1 MALNKCKAGL
11 WIVSLVLVMVLAPG
25 YCAGAAAPTSEA
37 MVPLVPGAVPDHQA
51 EAFWEEYTGPGGV
64 YLFVDGYE
72 LPLVSEA
79 HAFYSIGAPL
89 EDVARYYVME
99 LGAVEAYGM
108 QADFQSLAEG
118 ETTPIYVE
126 YAFYDWQF
134 EDSYD
139 YEGKLLRS
147 GAMVRETLRANRL
160 PHSSGG
166 WLSTA
171 VFSWYYRDWNGD
183 ILLLEVVCEDGSFD
197 EHYAEFLGTKTVI
210 SVHRYTYMSEEAAWE
225 MEDEAMDALIVD
237 LAGEMALSPPTSESL
252 GIPIYPGAQFQP
264 RLSAGMSFGETS
276 FYIFTAVETP
286 AEVIKWYEKET
297 GLKSESWDVDR
308 YSIAIS
314 GYMPF
319 PDKGLTVEPDMIFGQ
334 PWKTT
339 ITLIIAGGES
349 DGWDD

>member
-99 LGAVEAYGM
+99 LGAVEAYGIRLISV
-108 QADFQSLAEG
+108 FGEG
-118 ETTPIYVE
+118 VTTPIYVE

-139 YEGKLLRS
+139 YGKVPVLS
-147 GAMVRETLRANRL
+147 HGCETRANRF
-160 PHSSGG
+160 PIPQS

-171 VFSWYYRDWNGD
+171 VSAG
-183 ILLLEVVCEDGSFD
+183 IT
-197 EHYAEFLGTKTVI
+197 GTGME
-210 SVHRYTYMSEEAAWE
+210 TYCCW
-225 MEDEAMDALIVD
+225 
-237 LAGEMALSPPTSESL
+237 
-252 GIPIYPGAQFQP
+252 
-264 RLSAGMSFGETS
+264 RLSVRMGHLMNTMRSS
-276 FYIFTAVETP
+276 WVQRPSSLCTAIHTCQR
-286 AEVIKWYEKET
+286 K
-297 GLKSESWDVDR
+297 
-308 YSIAIS
+308 
-314 GYMPF
+314 
-319 PDKGLTVEPDMIFGQ
+319 Q
-334 PWKTT
+334 PGRWKMKPWTR
-339 ITLIIAGGES
+339 
-349 DGWDD
+349 